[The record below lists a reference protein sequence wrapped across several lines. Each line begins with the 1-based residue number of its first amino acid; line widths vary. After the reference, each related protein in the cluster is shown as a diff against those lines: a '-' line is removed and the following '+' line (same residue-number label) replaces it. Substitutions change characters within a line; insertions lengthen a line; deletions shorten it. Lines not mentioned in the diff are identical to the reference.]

1 MCHFTCDENKFPLGI
16 APVDVNPPTMIDK
29 NGKLTLYNKRNT
41 SVHEIKNVQK
51 TLDTIPIEIKQ
62 YVKVNFGGDKGYISK
77 NKFIVLGQETQIIT
91 PKKKNQKTKNS
102 KKEKE
107 LLSKRRKVEH
117 FFINLKKND
126 RVNVRK
132 DKKIRN
138 YMSFVYIALLE
149 HALTFIE

>member
-1 MCHFTCDENKFPLGI
+1 M
-16 APVDVNPPTMIDK
+16 
-29 NGKLTLYNKRNT
+29 
-41 SVHEIKNVQK
+41 
-51 TLDTIPIEIKQ
+51 
-62 YVKVNFGGDKGYISK
+62 
-77 NKFIVLGQETQIIT
+77 GQETQIIT